1 MLRRDVPGFAR
12 REAAAQEDFERAAV
26 LCEAAQEESSEG
38 FSSIRE
44 DLSISDDDDELYISY
59 EWTWKQMGYKSF
71 DFDDLLGSDGPQYI
85 YGNNRYHN

>member
-1 MLRRDVPGFAR
+1 MSQRLLHLSTDATSFDSSRSWARFEALLLRRDVPGFAR

-44 DLSISDDDDELYISY
+44 DLSISDDDDELY
-59 EWTWKQMGYKSF
+59 
-71 DFDDLLGSDGPQYI
+71 SD
-85 YGNNRYHN
+85 